1 MTEIKK
7 QEKNKVYFDL
17 TVPHEEIKE
26 AESKV
31 YKRNKNYFNVPG
43 FRKGHAPKKII
54 EQFYG
59 SGIFFE
65 DALNEVLPKIYQDA
79 LEELELEVIDQPE
92 IDIDEENFDR
102 SKDLIVEV
110 SVEIKPEVV
119 LGDYKGLEIEA
130 VPDEVPDEM
139 IENEIDKQRH
149 LNARHINIDDRAA
162 EDGDKVNIDFEG
174 KVDGVAFEGGSAE
187 DQELELG
194 SGSFIPGFE
203 EGIVGH
209 EIGETFDIDVKFPE
223 DYFNEDLKGKDAVF
237 TITLNS
243 IAVEELPEV
252 DDEFIKDISEFDTV
266 DEYKADLKKQ
276 KTEEVEAN
284 AKNIRMD
291 RALEAAAANAKVDV
305 PEVMV
310 NNAIDEQIRSMDNN
324 MRSQGLQLEQ
334 YLQMLGQ
341 SLDDFKDSM
350 RPDAEKEVLKS
361 LVLEAIVEAEKFE
374 ISDDEVEAYAREM
387 SERYFKGDEDKQ
399 EEMIKTMMESNK
411 DLMKSDLER
420 KKAVE
425 LLVDN
430 AKEVEGLNKDESE
443 EA

>member
-17 TVPHEEIKE
+17 TVPHEEIKK
-26 AESKV
+26 AESNA

-43 FRKGHAPKKII
+43 FRKGRAPKKII

-79 LEELELEVIDQPE
+79 LEELKLDVIDQPE
-92 IDIDEENFDR
+92 IDFDEENFDR
-102 SKDLIVEV
+102 SKDLVVEV
-110 SVEIKPEVV
+110 SVEVKPEVV

-130 VPDEVPDEM
+130 VPDEVSDEM

-149 LNARHINIDDRAA
+149 LNARHINIDDRTA

-174 KVDGVAFEGGSAE
+174 KVDGEVFEGGSAE

-203 EGIVGH
+203 EAIVGH

-266 DEYKADLKKQ
+266 EEYKADLLKQ

-310 NNAIDEQIRSMDNN
+310 NNAIDEQIRNMDNN

-350 RPDAEKEVLKS
+350 RPDAEKDVLKS

-374 ISDDEVEAYAREM
+374 ISDDEVETYAREM

-411 DLMKSDLER
+411 DLLKSDLER
-420 KKAVE
+420 KKAIE

-430 AKEVEGLNKDESE
+430 AKEVEGLNKDENE

>member
-7 QEKNKVYFDL
+7 QEKNKVFFDL

-26 AESKV
+26 AELKV
-31 YKRNKNYFNVPG
+31 YKRNKSYFNVPG
-43 FRKGHAPKKII
+43 FRKGHAPKKIV

-59 SGIFFE
+59 DGIFFE
-65 DALNEVLPKIYQDA
+65 DALNDVLPKIYQDA
-79 LEELELEVIDQPE
+79 LKELELDVIDQPE

-102 SKDLIVEV
+102 SKDLVVAV
-110 SVEIKPEVV
+110 SVEVKPEVV
-119 LGDYKGLEIEA
+119 LGEYKGLEIEA
-130 VPDEVPDEM
+130 VPTEVSDEM
-139 IENEIDKQRH
+139 IDNEIDKQRH
-149 LNARHINIDDRAA
+149 LNARRINIDDRAA
-162 EDGDKVNIDFEG
+162 KEGDKVNIDFEG
-174 KVDGVAFEGGSAE
+174 KVDGVAFDGGTAE

-209 EIGETFDIDVKFPE
+209 EVGEAFDIEVSFPE
-223 DYFNEDLKGKDAVF
+223 DYHSEELKGKDAVF
-237 TITLNS
+237 SITLNS

-266 DEYKADLKKQ
+266 DEYKEDLKKQ
-276 KTEEVEAN
+276 KVEEVEAN

-291 RALEAAAANAKVDV
+291 RVLEAAAANAKVDV
-305 PEVMV
+305 PDVMV
-310 NNAIDEQIRSMDNN
+310 RNAIDEQIRNMDNN
-324 MRSQGLQLEQ
+324 MRSQGIQLEQ

-350 RPDAEKEVLKS
+350 RPDAEREVLKS
-361 LVLEAIVEAEKFE
+361 LVLEAIVAEEKFE
-374 ISDDEVEAYAREM
+374 VTDDELEAYAREM
-387 SERYFKGDEDKQ
+387 SERYFKGDEDKL

-411 DLMKSDLER
+411 EVMTSDLER

-425 LLVDN
+425 LLVDS
-430 AKEVEGLNKDESE
+430 AKEVEGLNKEEE

>member
-7 QEKNKVYFDL
+7 QEKNKVFFDL

-26 AESKV
+26 AELKV
-31 YKRNKNYFNVPG
+31 YKRNKSYFNVPG
-43 FRKGHAPKKII
+43 FRKGHAPKKIV

-59 SGIFFE
+59 DGIFFE
-65 DALNEVLPKIYQDA
+65 DALNDVLPKIYQDA
-79 LEELELEVIDQPE
+79 LKELELDVIDQPE

-102 SKDLIVEV
+102 SKDLVVAV
-110 SVEIKPEVV
+110 SVEVKPEVV
-119 LGDYKGLEIEA
+119 LGEYKGLEIEA
-130 VPDEVPDEM
+130 VPTEVSDEM
-139 IENEIDKQRH
+139 IDNEIDKQRH
-149 LNARHINIDDRAA
+149 LNARRINIDDRAA
-162 EDGDKVNIDFEG
+162 KEGDKVNIDFEG
-174 KVDGVAFEGGSAE
+174 KVDGVAFDGGTAE

-209 EIGETFDIDVKFPE
+209 EVGEAFDIEVSFPE
-223 DYFNEDLKGKDAVF
+223 DYHSEELKGKDAVF
-237 TITLNS
+237 SITLNS

-266 DEYKADLKKQ
+266 DEYKEDLKKQ

-291 RALEAAAANAKVDV
+291 RVLEAAAANAKVDV
-305 PEVMV
+305 PDVMV
-310 NNAIDEQIRSMDNN
+310 RNAIDEQIRNMDNN
-324 MRSQGLQLEQ
+324 MRSQGIQLEQ

-350 RPDAEKEVLKS
+350 RPDAEREVLKS
-361 LVLEAIVEAEKFE
+361 LVLEAIVAEEKFE
-374 ISDDEVEAYAREM
+374 VTDDELEAYAREM
-387 SERYFKGDEDKQ
+387 SERYFKGDEDKL
-399 EEMIKTMMESNK
+399 EEMIKTMMETNK
-411 DLMKSDLER
+411 EIMTSDLER

-425 LLVDN
+425 LLVDS
-430 AKEVEGLNKDESE
+430 AKEVEGLNKEEE

>member
-7 QEKNKVYFDL
+7 QEKNKVFFDL
-17 TVPHEEIKE
+17 TVPHVEIKE

-43 FRKGHAPKKII
+43 FRKGHVPKKIV

-59 SGIFFE
+59 EGIFFE

-79 LEELELEVIDQPE
+79 LKELELDVIDQPE
-92 IDIDEENFDR
+92 IDLDEENFDR
-102 SKDLIVEV
+102 SKDLVVAV
-110 SVEIKPEVV
+110 SVEVKPEVV
-119 LGDYKGLEIEA
+119 LGEYKGLEIEA
-130 VPDEVPDEM
+130 VPTEVSDEM
-139 IENEIDKQRH
+139 IDNEIDKQRH
-149 LNARHINIDDRAA
+149 LNARRINIDDRAA
-162 EDGDKVNIDFEG
+162 EEGDKVNIDFVG
-174 KVDGVAFEGGSAE
+174 KVDGVAFDGGTAE

-209 EIGETFDIDVKFPE
+209 EVGEAFDIEVSFPE
-223 DYFNEDLKGKDAVF
+223 DYHSKELKGKDAVF
-237 TITLNS
+237 SIPLNS

-266 DEYKADLKKQ
+266 DEYKEDLKKQ
-276 KTEEVEAN
+276 KAEEVEAN

-291 RALEAAAANAKVDV
+291 RVLEAAAANAKVDV
-305 PEVMV
+305 PDVMV
-310 NNAIDEQIRSMDNN
+310 KNAIDEQIRNMDNN
-324 MRSQGLQLEQ
+324 MRSQGIQLEQ

-350 RPDAEKEVLKS
+350 RPDAEREVLKS
-361 LVLEAIVEAEKFE
+361 LVLEAIVAAEKFE
-374 ISDDEVEAYAREM
+374 VSDDELEAYAREM
-387 SERYFKGDEDKQ
+387 SERYFKGDEDKL
-399 EEMIKTMMESNK
+399 EEMVKTMMESNK
-411 DLMKSDLER
+411 EVMTSDLER

-425 LLVDN
+425 LLVDS
-430 AKEVEGLNKDESE
+430 AKEVEGLNKEEE

>member
-7 QEKNKVYFDL
+7 QEKNKVFFDL

-43 FRKGHAPKKII
+43 FRKGHVPKKIV

-59 SGIFFE
+59 EGIFFE

-79 LEELELEVIDQPE
+79 LKELELDVIDQPE
-92 IDIDEENFDR
+92 IDLDEENFDR
-102 SKDLIVEV
+102 SKDLVVAV
-110 SVEIKPEVV
+110 SVEVKPEVV
-119 LGDYKGLEIEA
+119 LGEYKGLEIEA
-130 VPDEVPDEM
+130 VPTEVSDEM
-139 IENEIDKQRH
+139 IDNEIDKQRH
-149 LNARHINIDDRAA
+149 LNARRINIDDRAA
-162 EDGDKVNIDFEG
+162 EEGDKVNIDFVG
-174 KVDGVAFEGGSAE
+174 KVDGVAFDGGTAE

-209 EIGETFDIDVKFPE
+209 EVGEAFDIEVSFPE
-223 DYFNEDLKGKDAVF
+223 DYHSEELKGKDAVF
-237 TITLNS
+237 SITLNS

-266 DEYKADLKKQ
+266 DEYKEDLKKQ
-276 KTEEVEAN
+276 KAEEVEAN

-291 RALEAAAANAKVDV
+291 RVLEAAAANAKVDV
-305 PEVMV
+305 PDVMV
-310 NNAIDEQIRSMDNN
+310 KNAIDEQIRNMDNN
-324 MRSQGLQLEQ
+324 MRSQGIQLEQ

-350 RPDAEKEVLKS
+350 RPDAEREVLKS
-361 LVLEAIVEAEKFE
+361 LVLEAIVAAEKFE
-374 ISDDEVEAYAREM
+374 VSDDELEAYAREM
-387 SERYFKGDEDKQ
+387 SERYFKGDEDKL
-399 EEMIKTMMESNK
+399 EEMVKTMMESNK
-411 DLMKSDLER
+411 EVMTSDLER

-425 LLVDN
+425 LLVDS
-430 AKEVEGLNKDESE
+430 AKEVEGLNKEEE

>member
-7 QEKNKVYFDL
+7 QEKNKVFFDL

-43 FRKGHAPKKII
+43 FRKGHVPKKIV

-59 SGIFFE
+59 EGIFFE

-79 LEELELEVIDQPE
+79 LKELELDVIDQPE
-92 IDIDEENFDR
+92 IDLDEENFDR
-102 SKDLIVEV
+102 SKDLVVAV
-110 SVEIKPEVV
+110 SVEVKPEVV
-119 LGDYKGLEIEA
+119 LGEYKGLEIEA
-130 VPDEVPDEM
+130 VPTEVSDEM
-139 IENEIDKQRH
+139 IDNEIDKQRH
-149 LNARHINIDDRAA
+149 LNARRINIDDRAA
-162 EDGDKVNIDFEG
+162 EEGDKVNIDFVG
-174 KVDGVAFEGGSAE
+174 KVDGVAFDGGTAE

-209 EIGETFDIDVKFPE
+209 EVGEAFDIEVSFPE
-223 DYFNEDLKGKDAVF
+223 DYHSEELKGKDAVF
-237 TITLNS
+237 SITLNS

-266 DEYKADLKKQ
+266 DEYKEDLKKQ
-276 KTEEVEAN
+276 KAEEVEAN
-284 AKNIRMD
+284 AKNIRID
-291 RALEAAAANAKVDV
+291 RVLEAAAANAKVDV
-305 PEVMV
+305 PDVMV
-310 NNAIDEQIRSMDNN
+310 KNAIDEQIRNMDNN
-324 MRSQGLQLEQ
+324 MRSQGIQLEQ

-350 RPDAEKEVLKS
+350 RPDAEREVLKS
-361 LVLEAIVEAEKFE
+361 LVLEAIVAAEKFE
-374 ISDDEVEAYAREM
+374 VSDDELEAYAREM
-387 SERYFKGDEDKQ
+387 SERYFKGDEDKL
-399 EEMIKTMMESNK
+399 EEMVKTMMESNK
-411 DLMKSDLER
+411 EVMTSDLER

-425 LLVDN
+425 LLVDS
-430 AKEVEGLNKDESE
+430 AKEVEGLNKEEE

>member
-7 QEKNKVYFDL
+7 QEKNKVFFDL

-26 AESKV
+26 AELKV

-43 FRKGHAPKKII
+43 FRKGHVPKKIV

-59 SGIFFE
+59 EGIFFE
-65 DALNEVLPKIYQDA
+65 DALNDVLPKIYQDA
-79 LEELELEVIDQPE
+79 LKELELDVIDQPE
-92 IDIDEENFDR
+92 IDLDEENFDR
-102 SKDLIVEV
+102 SKDLVVAV
-110 SVEIKPEVV
+110 SVEVKPEVV
-119 LGDYKGLEIEA
+119 LGEYKGLEIEA
-130 VPDEVPDEM
+130 VPTEVSDEM
-139 IENEIDKQRH
+139 IDNEINKQRH
-149 LNARHINIDDRAA
+149 LNARRINIDDRAA
-162 EDGDKVNIDFEG
+162 EEGDKVNIDFEG
-174 KVDGVAFEGGSAE
+174 KVDGVAFDGGTAE

-209 EIGETFDIDVKFPE
+209 EVGEEFDIEVSFPE
-223 DYFNEDLKGKDAVF
+223 DYHSEELKGKDAVF
-237 TITLNS
+237 SITLNS

-266 DEYKADLKKQ
+266 DEYKEDLKKQ
-276 KTEEVEAN
+276 KVEEVEAN

-291 RALEAAAANAKVDV
+291 RVLEAAAANAKVDV
-305 PEVMV
+305 PDVMV
-310 NNAIDEQIRSMDNN
+310 RNAIDEQIRNMDNN
-324 MRSQGLQLEQ
+324 MRSQGIQLEQ

-350 RPDAEKEVLKS
+350 RPDAEREVLKS
-361 LVLEAIVEAEKFE
+361 LVLEAIVAEEKFE
-374 ISDDEVEAYAREM
+374 VTDDELEAYAREM
-387 SERYFKGDEDKQ
+387 SERYFKGDEDKL
-399 EEMIKTMMESNK
+399 EEMIKTMMETNK
-411 DLMKSDLER
+411 EIMTSDLER

-425 LLVDN
+425 LLVDS
-430 AKEVEGLNKDESE
+430 AKEVEGLNKEEE

>member
-43 FRKGHAPKKII
+43 FRKGRAPKKII

-79 LEELELEVIDQPE
+79 LEELKLEVIDQPE

-110 SVEIKPEVV
+110 SVEVKPEVV

-130 VPDEVPDEM
+130 VPDEVSDEM

-174 KVDGVAFEGGSAE
+174 KVDGEAFEGGSAE

-203 EGIVGH
+203 EAIVGH

-266 DEYKADLKKQ
+266 EEYKADLLKQ

-310 NNAIDEQIRSMDNN
+310 NNAIDEQIRNMDNN

>member
-130 VPDEVPDEM
+130 VPDEVSDEM

-361 LVLEAIVEAEKFE
+361 LVLEAIVEGEKFE
-374 ISDDEVEAYAREM
+374 IPDDEVEAYAREM

>member
-7 QEKNKVYFDL
+7 QEKNKVFFDL

-26 AESKV
+26 AELKV

-43 FRKGHAPKKII
+43 FRKGHVPKKIV

-59 SGIFFE
+59 EGIFFE
-65 DALNEVLPKIYQDA
+65 DALNDVLPKIYQDA
-79 LEELELEVIDQPE
+79 LKELELDVIDQPE

-102 SKDLIVEV
+102 SKDLVVAV
-110 SVEIKPEVV
+110 SVEVKPEVV
-119 LGDYKGLEIEA
+119 LGEYKGLEIEA
-130 VPDEVPDEM
+130 VPTEVSDEM
-139 IENEIDKQRH
+139 IDNEIDKQRH
-149 LNARHINIDDRAA
+149 LNARRINIDDRAA
-162 EDGDKVNIDFEG
+162 EEGDKVNIDFEG
-174 KVDGVAFEGGSAE
+174 KVDGVAFDGGTAE

-209 EIGETFDIDVKFPE
+209 EVGDEFDIEVSFPE
-223 DYFNEDLKGKDAVF
+223 DYHSEELKGKDAVF
-237 TITLNS
+237 SITLNS

-266 DEYKADLKKQ
+266 DEYKEDLKKQ

-291 RALEAAAANAKVDV
+291 RVLEAAAANAKVDV
-305 PEVMV
+305 PDVMV
-310 NNAIDEQIRSMDNN
+310 RNAIDEQIRNMDNN
-324 MRSQGLQLEQ
+324 MRSQGIQLEQ

-350 RPDAEKEVLKS
+350 RPDAEREVLKS
-361 LVLEAIVEAEKFE
+361 LVLEAIVAEEKFE
-374 ISDDEVEAYAREM
+374 VTDDELEAYAREM
-387 SERYFKGDEDKQ
+387 SERYFKGDEDKL
-399 EEMIKTMMESNK
+399 EEMIKTMMETNK
-411 DLMKSDLER
+411 EIMTSDLER

-425 LLVDN
+425 LLVDS
-430 AKEVEGLNKDESE
+430 AKEVEGLNKEEE

>member
-26 AESKV
+26 AESRV

-130 VPDEVPDEM
+130 VPDEVSDEM

-174 KVDGVAFEGGSAE
+174 KVDGEAFEGGSAE

-209 EIGETFDIDVKFPE
+209 EIGETFDIDVSFPE

-310 NNAIDEQIRSMDNN
+310 NNAIDEQIRNMDNN

-374 ISDDEVEAYAREM
+374 ITDDEVEAYAREM

>member
-7 QEKNKVYFDL
+7 QEKNKVFFDL

-26 AESKV
+26 AELKV

-43 FRKGHAPKKII
+43 FRKGHVPKKIV

-59 SGIFFE
+59 EGIFFE
-65 DALNEVLPKIYQDA
+65 DALNDVLPKIYQDA
-79 LEELELEVIDQPE
+79 LKELELDVIDQPE
-92 IDIDEENFDR
+92 IDLDEENFDR
-102 SKDLIVEV
+102 SKDLVVAV
-110 SVEIKPEVV
+110 SVEVKPEVV
-119 LGDYKGLEIEA
+119 LGEYKGLEIEA
-130 VPDEVPDEM
+130 VPTEVSDEM
-139 IENEIDKQRH
+139 IDNEIDKQRH
-149 LNARHINIDDRAA
+149 LNARRINIDDRAA
-162 EDGDKVNIDFEG
+162 EEGDKVNIDFEG
-174 KVDGVAFEGGSAE
+174 KVDGVAFDGGTAE

-209 EIGETFDIDVKFPE
+209 EVGDEFDIEVSFPE
-223 DYFNEDLKGKDAVF
+223 DYHSEELKGKDAVF
-237 TITLNS
+237 SITLNS

-266 DEYKADLKKQ
+266 DEYKEDLKKQ
-276 KTEEVEAN
+276 KVEEVEAN

-291 RALEAAAANAKVDV
+291 RVLEAAAANAKVDV
-305 PEVMV
+305 PDVMV
-310 NNAIDEQIRSMDNN
+310 RNAIDEQIRNMDNN
-324 MRSQGLQLEQ
+324 MRSQGIQLEQ

-350 RPDAEKEVLKS
+350 RPDAEREVLKS
-361 LVLEAIVEAEKFE
+361 LVLEAIVAEEEFE
-374 ISDDEVEAYAREM
+374 VSDDELEAYAREM
-387 SERYFKGDEDKQ
+387 SERYFKGDEDKL
-399 EEMIKTMMESNK
+399 EEMIKTMMETNK
-411 DLMKSDLER
+411 EIMTSDLER

-425 LLVDN
+425 LLVDS
-430 AKEVEGLNKDESE
+430 AKEVEGLNKEEE

>member
-7 QEKNKVYFDL
+7 QEKNKVFFDL

-43 FRKGHAPKKII
+43 FRKGHVPKKIV

-59 SGIFFE
+59 EGIFFE

-79 LEELELEVIDQPE
+79 LKELELDVIDQPE
-92 IDIDEENFDR
+92 IDLDEENFDR
-102 SKDLIVEV
+102 SKDLVVAV
-110 SVEIKPEVV
+110 SVEVKPEVV
-119 LGDYKGLEIEA
+119 LGEYKGLEIEA
-130 VPDEVPDEM
+130 VPTEVSDEM
-139 IENEIDKQRH
+139 IDNEIDKQRH
-149 LNARHINIDDRAA
+149 LNARRINIDDRAA
-162 EDGDKVNIDFEG
+162 EEGDKVNIDFVG
-174 KVDGVAFEGGSAE
+174 KVDGVAFDGGTAE

-209 EIGETFDIDVKFPE
+209 EVGEAFDIEVSFPE
-223 DYFNEDLKGKDAVF
+223 DYHSEELKGKDAVF
-237 TITLNS
+237 SITLNS

-266 DEYKADLKKQ
+266 DEYKEDLKKQ
-276 KTEEVEAN
+276 KAEEVEAN

-291 RALEAAAANAKVDV
+291 RVLEAAAANAKVDV

-310 NNAIDEQIRSMDNN
+310 KNAIDEQIRNMDNN
-324 MRSQGLQLEQ
+324 MRSQGIQLEQ

-341 SLDDFKDSM
+341 SLDDFKESM
-350 RPDAEKEVLKS
+350 RPDAEREVLKS
-361 LVLEAIVEAEKFE
+361 LVLEAIVAAEKFE
-374 ISDDEVEAYAREM
+374 VSDDELEAYAREM
-387 SERYFKGDEDKQ
+387 SERYFKGDEDKL
-399 EEMIKTMMESNK
+399 EEMVKTMMESNK
-411 DLMKSDLER
+411 EVMTSDLER

-425 LLVDN
+425 LLVDS
-430 AKEVEGLNKDESE
+430 AKEVEGLNKEEE

>member
-7 QEKNKVYFDL
+7 QEKNKVFFDL

-26 AESKV
+26 AELKV

-43 FRKGHAPKKII
+43 FRKGHVPKKIV

-59 SGIFFE
+59 EGIFFE
-65 DALNEVLPKIYQDA
+65 DALNDVLPKIYQDA
-79 LEELELEVIDQPE
+79 LKELELDVIDQPE

-102 SKDLIVEV
+102 SKDLVVAV
-110 SVEIKPEVV
+110 SVEVKPEVV
-119 LGDYKGLEIEA
+119 LGEYKGLEIEA
-130 VPDEVPDEM
+130 VPTEVSDEM
-139 IENEIDKQRH
+139 IDNEIDKQRH
-149 LNARHINIDDRAA
+149 LNARRINIDDRAA
-162 EDGDKVNIDFEG
+162 EEGDKVNIDFEG
-174 KVDGVAFEGGSAE
+174 KVDGVAFDGGTAE

-209 EIGETFDIDVKFPE
+209 EVGDEFDIEVSFPE
-223 DYFNEDLKGKDAVF
+223 DYHSEELKGKDAVF
-237 TITLNS
+237 SITLNS

-266 DEYKADLKKQ
+266 DEYKEDLKKQ
-276 KTEEVEAN
+276 KVEEVEAN

-291 RALEAAAANAKVDV
+291 RVLEAAAANAKVDV
-305 PEVMV
+305 PDVMV
-310 NNAIDEQIRSMDNN
+310 RNAIDEQIRNMDNN
-324 MRSQGLQLEQ
+324 MRSQGIQLEQ

-350 RPDAEKEVLKS
+350 RPDAEREVLKS
-361 LVLEAIVEAEKFE
+361 LVLEAIVAEEKFE
-374 ISDDEVEAYAREM
+374 VTDDELEAYAREM
-387 SERYFKGDEDKQ
+387 SERYFKGDEDKL
-399 EEMIKTMMESNK
+399 EEMIKTMMETNK
-411 DLMKSDLER
+411 EIMTSDLER

-425 LLVDN
+425 LLADS
-430 AKEVEGLNKDESE
+430 AKEVEGLNKEEE

>member
-130 VPDEVPDEM
+130 VPDEVSDEM
-139 IENEIDKQRH
+139 IDNEIDKQRH

-361 LVLEAIVEAEKFE
+361 LVLEAIVEEKFE

>member
-7 QEKNKVYFDL
+7 QEKNKVFFDL

-43 FRKGHAPKKII
+43 FRKGHVPKKIV

-59 SGIFFE
+59 EGIFFE

-79 LEELELEVIDQPE
+79 LKELELDVIDQPE
-92 IDIDEENFDR
+92 IDLDEENFDR
-102 SKDLIVEV
+102 SKDLVVAV
-110 SVEIKPEVV
+110 SVEVKPEVV
-119 LGDYKGLEIEA
+119 LGEYKGLEIEA
-130 VPDEVPDEM
+130 VPTEVSDEM
-139 IENEIDKQRH
+139 IDNEIDKQRH
-149 LNARHINIDDRAA
+149 LNARRINIDDRAA
-162 EDGDKVNIDFEG
+162 EEGDKVNIDFVG
-174 KVDGVAFEGGSAE
+174 KVDGVAFDGGTAE

-194 SGSFIPGFE
+194 SGSFITGFE

-209 EIGETFDIDVKFPE
+209 EVGEAFDIEVSFPE
-223 DYFNEDLKGKDAVF
+223 DYHSEELKGKDAVF
-237 TITLNS
+237 SITLNS

-266 DEYKADLKKQ
+266 DEYKEDLKKQ
-276 KTEEVEAN
+276 KAEEVEAN

-291 RALEAAAANAKVDV
+291 RVLEAAAANAKVDV
-305 PEVMV
+305 PDVMV
-310 NNAIDEQIRSMDNN
+310 KNAIDEQIRNMDNN
-324 MRSQGLQLEQ
+324 MRSQGIQLEQ

-350 RPDAEKEVLKS
+350 RPDAEREVLKS
-361 LVLEAIVEAEKFE
+361 LVLEAIVAAEKFE
-374 ISDDEVEAYAREM
+374 VTDDELEAYAREM
-387 SERYFKGDEDKQ
+387 SERYFKGDEDKL
-399 EEMIKTMMESNK
+399 EEMVKTMMESNK
-411 DLMKSDLER
+411 EVMTSDLER

-425 LLVDN
+425 LLVDS
-430 AKEVEGLNKDESE
+430 AKEVEGLNKEEE

>member
-130 VPDEVPDEM
+130 VPDEVSDEM

-237 TITLNS
+237 TIALNS

>member
-130 VPDEVPDEM
+130 VPDEVSDEM

-387 SERYFKGDEDKQ
+387 SERYFKGDEDKL
-399 EEMIKTMMESNK
+399 EEMVKTMMESNK
-411 DLMKSDLER
+411 EVMTSDLER

-425 LLVDN
+425 LLVDS
-430 AKEVEGLNKDESE
+430 AKEVEGLNKEEE

>member
-7 QEKNKVYFDL
+7 QEKNKVFFDL

-26 AESKV
+26 AELKV
-31 YKRNKNYFNVPG
+31 YKRNKSYFNVPG
-43 FRKGHAPKKII
+43 FRKGHAPKKIV

-59 SGIFFE
+59 DGIFFE
-65 DALNEVLPKIYQDA
+65 DALNDVLPKIYQDA
-79 LEELELEVIDQPE
+79 LKELELDVIDQPE

-102 SKDLIVEV
+102 SKDLVVAV
-110 SVEIKPEVV
+110 SVEVKPEVV
-119 LGDYKGLEIEA
+119 LGEYKGLEIEA
-130 VPDEVPDEM
+130 VPTEVSDEM
-139 IENEIDKQRH
+139 IDNEIDKQRH
-149 LNARHINIDDRAA
+149 LNARRINIDDRAA
-162 EDGDKVNIDFEG
+162 KEGDKVNIDFEG
-174 KVDGVAFEGGSAE
+174 KVDGVAFDGGTAE

-209 EIGETFDIDVKFPE
+209 EVGEAFDIEVSFPE
-223 DYFNEDLKGKDAVF
+223 DYHSEELKGKDAVF
-237 TITLNS
+237 SITLNS

-266 DEYKADLKKQ
+266 DEYKEDLKKQ
-276 KTEEVEAN
+276 KVEEVEAN

-291 RALEAAAANAKVDV
+291 RVLEAAAANAKVDV
-305 PEVMV
+305 PDVMV
-310 NNAIDEQIRSMDNN
+310 RNAIDEQIRNMDNN
-324 MRSQGLQLEQ
+324 MRSQGIQLEQ

-350 RPDAEKEVLKS
+350 RPEAEREVLKS
-361 LVLEAIVEAEKFE
+361 LVLEAIVAEEKFE
-374 ISDDEVEAYAREM
+374 VTDDELEAYAREM
-387 SERYFKGDEDKQ
+387 SERYFKGDEDKL
-399 EEMIKTMMESNK
+399 EEMVKTMMESNK
-411 DLMKSDLER
+411 EVMTSDLER

-425 LLVDN
+425 LLVDS
-430 AKEVEGLNKDESE
+430 AKEVEGLNKEEE

>member
-7 QEKNKVYFDL
+7 QEKNKVFFDL

-43 FRKGHAPKKII
+43 FRKGHVPKKIV

-59 SGIFFE
+59 ESIFFE

-79 LEELELEVIDQPE
+79 LKELELDVIDQPE
-92 IDIDEENFDR
+92 IDLDEENFDR
-102 SKDLIVEV
+102 SKDLVVAV
-110 SVEIKPEVV
+110 SVEVKPEVV
-119 LGDYKGLEIEA
+119 LGEYKGLEIEA
-130 VPDEVPDEM
+130 VPTEVSDEM
-139 IENEIDKQRH
+139 IDNEIDKQRH
-149 LNARHINIDDRAA
+149 LNARRINIDDRAA
-162 EDGDKVNIDFEG
+162 EEGDKVNIDFVG
-174 KVDGVAFEGGSAE
+174 KVDGVAFDGGTAE

-209 EIGETFDIDVKFPE
+209 EVGEAFDIEVSFPE
-223 DYFNEDLKGKDAVF
+223 DYHSEELKGKDAVF
-237 TITLNS
+237 SITLNS

-266 DEYKADLKKQ
+266 DEYKEDLKKQ
-276 KTEEVEAN
+276 KAEEVEAN

-291 RALEAAAANAKVDV
+291 RVLEAAAANAKVDV
-305 PEVMV
+305 PDVMV
-310 NNAIDEQIRSMDNN
+310 KNAIDEQIRNMDNN
-324 MRSQGLQLEQ
+324 MRSQGIQLEQ

-350 RPDAEKEVLKS
+350 RPDAEREVLKS
-361 LVLEAIVEAEKFE
+361 LVLEAIVAAEKFE
-374 ISDDEVEAYAREM
+374 VTDDELEAYAREM
-387 SERYFKGDEDKQ
+387 SERYFKGDEDKL
-399 EEMIKTMMESNK
+399 EEMVKTMMESNK
-411 DLMKSDLER
+411 EVMTSDLER

-425 LLVDN
+425 LLVDS
-430 AKEVEGLNKDESE
+430 AKEVEGLNKEEE

>member
-79 LEELELEVIDQPE
+79 LEELKLEVIDQPE

-110 SVEIKPEVV
+110 SVEVKPEVV

-130 VPDEVPDEM
+130 VPDEVSDEM

-174 KVDGVAFEGGSAE
+174 KVDGEAFEGGSAE

-341 SLDDFKDSM
+341 SLEDFKNSM

>member
-7 QEKNKVYFDL
+7 QEKNKVFFDL

-26 AESKV
+26 AELKV

-43 FRKGHAPKKII
+43 FRKGHAPKKIV

-59 SGIFFE
+59 DGIFFE
-65 DALNEVLPKIYQDA
+65 DALNDVLPKIYQDA
-79 LEELELEVIDQPE
+79 LKELELDVIDQPE

-102 SKDLIVEV
+102 SKDLVVAV
-110 SVEIKPEVV
+110 SVEVKPEVV
-119 LGDYKGLEIEA
+119 LGEYKGLEIEA
-130 VPDEVPDEM
+130 VPTEVSDEM
-139 IENEIDKQRH
+139 IDNEIDKQRH
-149 LNARHINIDDRAA
+149 LNARRINVDDRAA
-162 EDGDKVNIDFEG
+162 EEGDKVNIDFEG
-174 KVDGVAFEGGSAE
+174 KVDGVAFDGGTAE

-209 EIGETFDIDVKFPE
+209 EVGEAFDIEVSFPE
-223 DYFNEDLKGKDAVF
+223 DYHSEELKGKDAVF
-237 TITLNS
+237 SITLNS

-266 DEYKADLKKQ
+266 DEYKEDLKKQ
-276 KTEEVEAN
+276 KVEEVEAN

-291 RALEAAAANAKVDV
+291 RVLEAAAANAKVDV
-305 PEVMV
+305 PDVMV
-310 NNAIDEQIRSMDNN
+310 RNAIDEQIRNMDNN
-324 MRSQGLQLEQ
+324 MRSQGIQLEQ

-350 RPDAEKEVLKS
+350 RPDAEREVLKS
-361 LVLEAIVEAEKFE
+361 LVLEAIVAEEKFE
-374 ISDDEVEAYAREM
+374 VTDDELEAYAREM
-387 SERYFKGDEDKQ
+387 SERYFKGDEDKL
-399 EEMIKTMMESNK
+399 EEMIKTMMETNK
-411 DLMKSDLER
+411 EIMTSDLER

-425 LLVDN
+425 LLVDS
-430 AKEVEGLNKDESE
+430 AKEVEGLNKEEE

>member
-130 VPDEVPDEM
+130 VPDEVSDEM

-243 IAVEELPEV
+243 IA
-252 DDEFIKDISEFDTV
+252 V

>member
-7 QEKNKVYFDL
+7 QEKNKVFFDL

-43 FRKGHAPKKII
+43 FRKGHVPKKIV

-59 SGIFFE
+59 EGIFFE

-79 LEELELEVIDQPE
+79 LKELELDVIDQPE

-102 SKDLIVEV
+102 SKDLVVAV
-110 SVEIKPEVV
+110 SVEVKPEVV
-119 LGDYKGLEIEA
+119 LGEYKGLEIEA
-130 VPDEVPDEM
+130 VPTEVSDEM
-139 IENEIDKQRH
+139 IDNEIDKQRH
-149 LNARHINIDDRAA
+149 LNARRINIDDRAA
-162 EDGDKVNIDFEG
+162 EEGDKVNIDFVG
-174 KVDGVAFEGGSAE
+174 KVDGVAFDGGTAE

-209 EIGETFDIDVKFPE
+209 EVGEAFDIEVSFPE
-223 DYFNEDLKGKDAVF
+223 DYHSEELKGKDAVF
-237 TITLNS
+237 SITLNS

-266 DEYKADLKKQ
+266 DEYKEDLKKQ
-276 KTEEVEAN
+276 KAEEVEAN

-291 RALEAAAANAKVDV
+291 RVLEAAAANAKVDV
-305 PEVMV
+305 PDVMV
-310 NNAIDEQIRSMDNN
+310 KNAIDEQIRNMDNN
-324 MRSQGLQLEQ
+324 MRSQGIQLEQ

-350 RPDAEKEVLKS
+350 RPDAEREVLKS
-361 LVLEAIVEAEKFE
+361 LVLEAIVAAEKFE
-374 ISDDEVEAYAREM
+374 VTDDELEAYAREM
-387 SERYFKGDEDKQ
+387 SERYFKGDEDKL
-399 EEMIKTMMESNK
+399 EEMVKTMMESNK
-411 DLMKSDLER
+411 EVMTSDLER

-425 LLVDN
+425 LLVDS
-430 AKEVEGLNKDESE
+430 AKEVEGLNKEEE

>member
-130 VPDEVPDEM
+130 VPDEVSDEM

-237 TITLNS
+237 TITLKS

>member
-7 QEKNKVYFDL
+7 QEKNKVFFDL

-43 FRKGHAPKKII
+43 FRKGHVPKKIV

-59 SGIFFE
+59 EGIFFE

-79 LEELELEVIDQPE
+79 LKELELDVIDQPE
-92 IDIDEENFDR
+92 IDLDEENFDR
-102 SKDLIVEV
+102 SKDLVVAV
-110 SVEIKPEVV
+110 SVEVKPEVV
-119 LGDYKGLEIEA
+119 LGEYKGLEIEA
-130 VPDEVPDEM
+130 VPTEVSDEM
-139 IENEIDKQRH
+139 IDNEIDKQRH
-149 LNARHINIDDRAA
+149 LNARRINIDDRAA
-162 EDGDKVNIDFEG
+162 EEGDKVNIDFVG
-174 KVDGVAFEGGSAE
+174 KVDGVAFDGGTAE

-209 EIGETFDIDVKFPE
+209 EVGEAFDIEVSFPE
-223 DYFNEDLKGKDAVF
+223 DYHSEELKGKDAVF
-237 TITLNS
+237 SITLNS

-266 DEYKADLKKQ
+266 DEYKEDLKKQ
-276 KTEEVEAN
+276 KAEEVEAN

-291 RALEAAAANAKVDV
+291 RVLEAAAANAKVDV
-305 PEVMV
+305 PDVMV
-310 NNAIDEQIRSMDNN
+310 KNAIDEQIRNMDNN
-324 MRSQGLQLEQ
+324 MRSQGIQLEQ

-350 RPDAEKEVLKS
+350 RPDAEREVLKS
-361 LVLEAIVEAEKFE
+361 LVLEAIVAAEKFE
-374 ISDDEVEAYAREM
+374 VTDDELEAYAREM
-387 SERYFKGDEDKQ
+387 SERYFKGDEDKL
-399 EEMIKTMMESNK
+399 EEMIKTMMETNK
-411 DLMKSDLER
+411 EIMTSDLER

-425 LLVDN
+425 LLVDS
-430 AKEVEGLNKDESE
+430 AKEVEGLNKEEE

>member
-7 QEKNKVYFDL
+7 QEKNKVFFDL

-59 SGIFFE
+59 EGIFFE

-79 LEELELEVIDQPE
+79 LKELELDVIDQPE

-102 SKDLIVEV
+102 SKDLVVAV
-110 SVEIKPEVV
+110 SVEVKPEVV
-119 LGDYKGLEIEA
+119 LGEYKGLEIEA
-130 VPDEVPDEM
+130 VPTEVSDEM
-139 IENEIDKQRH
+139 IDNEIDKQRH
-149 LNARHINIDDRAA
+149 LNARRINIDDRAA
-162 EDGDKVNIDFEG
+162 EEGDKVNIDFVG
-174 KVDGVAFEGGSAE
+174 KIDGVAFDGGTAE

-209 EIGETFDIDVKFPE
+209 EVGEAFDIEVSFPE
-223 DYFNEDLKGKDAVF
+223 DYHSEELKGKDAVF
-237 TITLNS
+237 SITLNS

-266 DEYKADLKKQ
+266 DEYKEDLKKQ
-276 KTEEVEAN
+276 KVEEVEAN

-291 RALEAAAANAKVDV
+291 RVLEAAAANAKVDV
-305 PEVMV
+305 PDVMV
-310 NNAIDEQIRSMDNN
+310 RNAIDEQIRNMDNN
-324 MRSQGLQLEQ
+324 MRSQGIQLEQ

-350 RPDAEKEVLKS
+350 RPDAEREVLKS
-361 LVLEAIVEAEKFE
+361 LVLEAIVAAEKFE
-374 ISDDEVEAYAREM
+374 VSDDELEAYAREM
-387 SERYFKGDEDKQ
+387 SERYFKGDEDKL
-399 EEMIKTMMESNK
+399 EEMVKTMMESNK
-411 DLMKSDLER
+411 EVMTSDLER

-425 LLVDN
+425 LLVDS
-430 AKEVEGLNKDESE
+430 AKEVEGLNKEEE

>member
-17 TVPHEEIKE
+17 TVPHAEIKE

-79 LEELELEVIDQPE
+79 LEELKLEVIDQPE

-119 LGDYKGLEIEA
+119 LGEYKGLEIEA
-130 VPDEVPDEM
+130 VPDEVSDEM
-139 IENEIDKQRH
+139 IDNEIDKQRH

-203 EGIVGH
+203 EAIVGH

-223 DYFNEDLKGKDAVF
+223 DYFNEELKGKDAVF

-310 NNAIDEQIRSMDNN
+310 NNAIDEQIRNMDNN

-341 SLDDFKDSM
+341 SLDDFKNSM

-361 LVLEAIVEAEKFE
+361 LVLEAIVAAEKFE
-374 ISDDEVEAYAREM
+374 ITDDEVEAYAREM

-399 EEMIKTMMESNK
+399 EEMVKTMMESNK

-430 AKEVEGLNKDESE
+430 AKEVEGLNKDENE

>member
-7 QEKNKVYFDL
+7 QEKNKVFFDL

-26 AESKV
+26 AESMV

-43 FRKGHAPKKII
+43 FRKGHVPKKIV

-59 SGIFFE
+59 EGIFFE

-79 LEELELEVIDQPE
+79 LKELELDVIDQPE
-92 IDIDEENFDR
+92 IDLDEENFDR
-102 SKDLIVEV
+102 SKDLVVAV
-110 SVEIKPEVV
+110 SVEVKPEVV
-119 LGDYKGLEIEA
+119 LGEYKGLEIEA
-130 VPDEVPDEM
+130 VPTEVSDEM
-139 IENEIDKQRH
+139 IDNEIDKQRH
-149 LNARHINIDDRAA
+149 LNARRINIDDRAA
-162 EDGDKVNIDFEG
+162 EEGDKVNIDFVG
-174 KVDGVAFEGGSAE
+174 KVDGVAFDGGTAE

-209 EIGETFDIDVKFPE
+209 EVGEAFDIEVSFPE
-223 DYFNEDLKGKDAVF
+223 DYHSEELKGKDAVF
-237 TITLNS
+237 SITLNS

-266 DEYKADLKKQ
+266 DEYKEDLKKQ
-276 KTEEVEAN
+276 KAEEVEAN

-291 RALEAAAANAKVDV
+291 RVLEAAAANAKVDV
-305 PEVMV
+305 PDVMV
-310 NNAIDEQIRSMDNN
+310 KNAIDEQIRNMDNN
-324 MRSQGLQLEQ
+324 MRSQGIQLEQ

-350 RPDAEKEVLKS
+350 RPDAEREVLKS
-361 LVLEAIVEAEKFE
+361 LVLEAIVAAEKFE
-374 ISDDEVEAYAREM
+374 VTDDELEAYAREM
-387 SERYFKGDEDKQ
+387 SERYFKGDEDKL
-399 EEMIKTMMESNK
+399 EEMVKTMMESNK
-411 DLMKSDLER
+411 EVMTSDLER

-425 LLVDN
+425 LLVDS
-430 AKEVEGLNKDESE
+430 AKEVEGLNKEEE

>member
-92 IDIDEENFDR
+92 IDIDEENFDS

-130 VPDEVPDEM
+130 VPDEVSDEM

>member
-92 IDIDEENFDR
+92 IDINEENFDR

-130 VPDEVPDEM
+130 VPDEVSDEM

>member
-7 QEKNKVYFDL
+7 QEKNKVFFDL

-26 AESKV
+26 AELKV
-31 YKRNKNYFNVPG
+31 YKRNKSYFNVPG
-43 FRKGHAPKKII
+43 FRKGHAPKKIV

-59 SGIFFE
+59 DGIFFE
-65 DALNEVLPKIYQDA
+65 DALNDVLPKIYQDA
-79 LEELELEVIDQPE
+79 LKELELDVIDQPE

-102 SKDLIVEV
+102 SKDLVVAV
-110 SVEIKPEVV
+110 SVEVKPEVV
-119 LGDYKGLEIEA
+119 LGEYKGLEIEA
-130 VPDEVPDEM
+130 VPTEVSDEM
-139 IENEIDKQRH
+139 IDNEIDKQRH
-149 LNARHINIDDRAA
+149 LNARRINIDDRAA
-162 EDGDKVNIDFEG
+162 KEGDKVNIDFEG
-174 KVDGVAFEGGSAE
+174 KVDGVAFDGGTAE

-209 EIGETFDIDVKFPE
+209 EVGEAFDIEVSFPE
-223 DYFNEDLKGKDAVF
+223 DYHSEELKGKDAVF
-237 TITLNS
+237 SITLNS

-266 DEYKADLKKQ
+266 DEYKEDLKKQ
-276 KTEEVEAN
+276 KVEEVEAN

-291 RALEAAAANAKVDV
+291 RVLEAAAANAKVDV
-305 PEVMV
+305 PDVMIR
-310 NNAIDEQIRSMDNN
+310 NAIDEQIRNMDNN
-324 MRSQGLQLEQ
+324 MRSQGIQLEQ

-350 RPDAEKEVLKS
+350 RPEAEREVLKS
-361 LVLEAIVEAEKFE
+361 LVLEAIVAEEKFE
-374 ISDDEVEAYAREM
+374 VTDDELEAYAREM
-387 SERYFKGDEDKQ
+387 SERYFKGDEDKL

-411 DLMKSDLER
+411 EVMTSDLER

-425 LLVDN
+425 LLVDS
-430 AKEVEGLNKDESE
+430 AKEVEGLNKEEE

>member
-7 QEKNKVYFDL
+7 QEKNKVFFDL

-26 AESKV
+26 AELKV

-43 FRKGHAPKKII
+43 FRKGHVPKKIV

-59 SGIFFE
+59 EGIFFE
-65 DALNEVLPKIYQDA
+65 DALNDVLPKIYQDA
-79 LEELELEVIDQPE
+79 LKELELDVIDQPE
-92 IDIDEENFDR
+92 IDLDEENFDR
-102 SKDLIVEV
+102 SKDLVVAV
-110 SVEIKPEVV
+110 SVEVKPEVV
-119 LGDYKGLEIEA
+119 LGEYKGLEIEA
-130 VPDEVPDEM
+130 VPTEVSDEM
-139 IENEIDKQRH
+139 IDNEIDKQRH
-149 LNARHINIDDRAA
+149 LNARRINIDDRAA
-162 EDGDKVNIDFEG
+162 EEGDKVNIDFEG
-174 KVDGVAFEGGSAE
+174 KVDGVAFDGGTAE

-209 EIGETFDIDVKFPE
+209 EVGDEFDIEVSFPE
-223 DYFNEDLKGKDAVF
+223 DYHSEELKGKDAVF
-237 TITLNS
+237 SITLNS

-266 DEYKADLKKQ
+266 DEYKEDLKKQ
-276 KTEEVEAN
+276 KVEEVEAN

-291 RALEAAAANAKVDV
+291 RVLEAAAANAKVDV
-305 PEVMV
+305 PDVMV
-310 NNAIDEQIRSMDNN
+310 RNAIDEQIRNMDNN
-324 MRSQGLQLEQ
+324 MRSQGIQLEQ

-350 RPDAEKEVLKS
+350 RPDAEREVLKS
-361 LVLEAIVEAEKFE
+361 LVLEAIVAEEKFE
-374 ISDDEVEAYAREM
+374 VTDDELEAYAREM
-387 SERYFKGDEDKQ
+387 SERYFKGDEDKL
-399 EEMIKTMMESNK
+399 EEMIKTMMETNK
-411 DLMKSDLER
+411 EIMTSDLER

-425 LLVDN
+425 LLVDS
-430 AKEVEGLNKDESE
+430 AKEVEGLNKEEE

>member
-7 QEKNKVYFDL
+7 QEKNKVFFDL

-26 AESKV
+26 AELKV

-43 FRKGHAPKKII
+43 FRKGHAPKKIV

-59 SGIFFE
+59 EGIFFE
-65 DALNEVLPKIYQDA
+65 DALNDVLPKIYQDA
-79 LEELELEVIDQPE
+79 LKELELDVIDQPE
-92 IDIDEENFDR
+92 IDFDEENFDR
-102 SKDLIVEV
+102 SKDLVVAV
-110 SVEIKPEVV
+110 SVEVKPEVV
-119 LGDYKGLEIEA
+119 LGEYKGLEIEA
-130 VPDEVPDEM
+130 VPTEVSDEM
-139 IENEIDKQRH
+139 IDNEIDKQRH
-149 LNARHINIDDRAA
+149 LNARRINIDDRAA
-162 EDGDKVNIDFEG
+162 EEGDKVNIDFEG
-174 KVDGVAFEGGSAE
+174 KVDGVAFDGGTAE

-209 EIGETFDIDVKFPE
+209 EVGEAFDIEVSFPE
-223 DYFNEDLKGKDAVF
+223 DYHSEELKGKDAVF
-237 TITLNS
+237 SITLNS

-266 DEYKADLKKQ
+266 DEYKEDLKKQ
-276 KTEEVEAN
+276 KVEEVEAN

-291 RALEAAAANAKVDV
+291 RVLEAAAANAKVDV
-305 PEVMV
+305 PDVMV
-310 NNAIDEQIRSMDNN
+310 RNAIDEQIRNMDNN
-324 MRSQGLQLEQ
+324 MRSQGIQLEQ

-350 RPDAEKEVLKS
+350 RPDAEREVLKS
-361 LVLEAIVEAEKFE
+361 LVLEAIVAEEKFE
-374 ISDDEVEAYAREM
+374 VTDDELEAYAREM
-387 SERYFKGDEDKQ
+387 SERYFKGDEDKL
-399 EEMIKTMMESNK
+399 EEMIKTMMETNK
-411 DLMKSDLER
+411 EIMTSDLER

-425 LLVDN
+425 LLVDS
-430 AKEVEGLNKDESE
+430 AKEVEGLNKEEE

>member
-130 VPDEVPDEM
+130 VPDEVSDEM

-291 RALEAAAANAKVDV
+291 RALEAAAANATVDV

-387 SERYFKGDEDKQ
+387 SERYFKGDEDKL
-399 EEMIKTMMESNK
+399 EEMVKTMMESNK
-411 DLMKSDLER
+411 EVMTSDLER

-425 LLVDN
+425 LLVDS
-430 AKEVEGLNKDESE
+430 AKEVEGLNKEEE

>member
-7 QEKNKVYFDL
+7 QEKNKVFFDL

-43 FRKGHAPKKII
+43 FRKGHVPKKIV

-59 SGIFFE
+59 EGIFFE

-79 LEELELEVIDQPE
+79 LKELELDVIDQPE
-92 IDIDEENFDR
+92 IDLDEENFDR
-102 SKDLIVEV
+102 SKDLVVAV
-110 SVEIKPEVV
+110 SVEVKPEVV
-119 LGDYKGLEIEA
+119 LGEYKGLEIEA
-130 VPDEVPDEM
+130 VPTEVSDEM
-139 IENEIDKQRH
+139 IDNEIDKQRH
-149 LNARHINIDDRAA
+149 LNARRINIDDRAA
-162 EDGDKVNIDFEG
+162 EEGDKVNIDFVG
-174 KVDGVAFEGGSAE
+174 KVDGVAFDGGTAE

-209 EIGETFDIDVKFPE
+209 EVGETFDIEVSFPE
-223 DYFNEDLKGKDAVF
+223 DYHSEELKGKDAVF
-237 TITLNS
+237 SITLNS

-266 DEYKADLKKQ
+266 DEYKEDLKKQ
-276 KTEEVEAN
+276 KAEEVEAN

-291 RALEAAAANAKVDV
+291 RVLEAAAADAKVDV
-305 PEVMV
+305 PDVMV
-310 NNAIDEQIRSMDNN
+310 KNAIDEQIRNMDNN
-324 MRSQGLQLEQ
+324 MRSQGIQLEQ

-350 RPDAEKEVLKS
+350 RPDAEREVLKS
-361 LVLEAIVEAEKFE
+361 LVLEAIVAAEKFE
-374 ISDDEVEAYAREM
+374 VTDDELEAYAREM
-387 SERYFKGDEDKQ
+387 SERYFKGDEDKL
-399 EEMIKTMMESNK
+399 EEMVKTMMESNK
-411 DLMKSDLER
+411 EVMTSDLER

-425 LLVDN
+425 LLVDS
-430 AKEVEGLNKDESE
+430 AKEVEGLNKEEE

>member
-7 QEKNKVYFDL
+7 QEKNIVYFDL

-130 VPDEVPDEM
+130 VPDEVSDEM

>member
-130 VPDEVPDEM
+130 VPDEVSDEM

-203 EGIVGH
+203 GGIVGH